1 MLRAA
6 GKVFSFTLLD
16 AAGGEIRACAFNEAC
31 ERFFPIV
38 QVGAVILLSKA
49 SLKPKRDN
57 KVRSALRHAPCHQQC
72 CGLRLLLRIALRHC

>member
-1 MLRAA
+1 MNAPGNKGSSCGA

-16 AAGGEIRACAFNEAC
+16 AQGGEIRACAFNEAC

-57 KVRSALRHAPCHQQC
+57 KV
-72 CGLRLLLRIALRHC
+72 